1 LQSNYKSI
9 TIEAESIKEEDKMGT
24 YFLFGCYSESAL
36 KEISAKRTEK
46 AAATIQKFGGQVKSV
61 HALLGEHDL
70 VIIADL
76 PGTEQAMQCSLALHK
91 LTGIAFT
98 TAPAVSV
105 EQFDKLAAD
114 V

>member
-1 LQSNYKSI
+1 MS
-9 TIEAESIKEEDKMGT
+9 T
-24 YFLFGCYSESAL
+24 YFFFGRYSESAL

-46 AAATIQKFGGQVKSV
+46 AATTIQKFGGEGKSV
-61 HALLGEHDL
+61 YALLGEHDL
-70 VIIADL
+70 VIIAEV
-76 PGTEQAMQCSLALHK
+76 PGTEAAMQCSLALHK

-105 EQFDKLAAD
+105 DQFDKLAAG

>member
-1 LQSNYKSI
+1 MS
-9 TIEAESIKEEDKMGT
+9 T
-24 YFLFGCYSESAL
+24 YFFFGCYSESAL

-46 AAATIQKFGGQVKSV
+46 ADATVQKFGGKVKSV
-61 HALLGEHDL
+61 YALLGQHDL
-70 VIIADL
+70 VIIAEV
-76 PGTEQAMQCSLALHK
+76 PGTEAAMQISLALHK

-105 EQFDKLAAD
+105 EEFDKLASQ